1 MKTQIDL
8 EPHSGSSTTAR
19 SSSRGAETGA
29 RDAGLVRPVLA
40 MLVPY
45 AAVLAF
51 WHWFHSAWA
60 TILSYH
66 CLILAFSWR
75 SLGRTLN
82 GWNRRL
88 FVALAIPCA
97 AAGPVTWLML
107 PHASRIPVLEW
118 LSGYGLGGASLVLMI
133 PYYSFIHPILEQAHW
148 SPLRRDSRL
157 GLAPHPAF
165 AGYHVLV
172 LATLMRLPWV
182 ILCVGIL
189 IGASVSWR
197 WADSRKGG
205 GLLIPVLS
213 QVLADGGM
221 IVAAFL
227 RASWPGS

>member
-1 MKTQIDL
+1 V
-8 EPHSGSSTTAR
+8 R
-19 SSSRGAETGA
+19 SSSPGADTA
-29 RDAGLVRPVLA
+29 AQDAGFVRPVLA

-45 AAVLAF
+45 AAILVF

-66 CLILAFSWR
+66 CLILAFSWH
-75 SLGRTLN
+75 SLGRALT

-88 FVALAIPCA
+88 FFALAIPCA
-97 AAGPVTWLML
+97 AAGPATWLML
-107 PHASRIPVLEW
+107 PQASRIPVLEW
-118 LSGYGLGGASLVLMI
+118 LAGYGLAGTSLILMI
-133 PYYSFIHPILEQAHW
+133 PYYGLVHPILEQAHW
-148 SPLRRDSRL
+148 SSLRRDSRL
-157 GLAPHPAF
+157 GLVPHPAF

-172 LATLMRLPWV
+172 LVTLMRLPWI

-197 WADSRKGG
+197 WAESRKGG

-227 RASWPGS
+227 RASWPGN